1 MQCSAVPALS
11 LELTTMFVLLACFGF
26 VAGWGLLAALF
37 FVWRSSGVK
46 QWALGCAPHRI
57 RWAEGIHQTRAPIS

>member
-1 MQCSAVPALS
+1 MQYSAVPALS

-46 QWALGCAPHRI
+46 QWALGCA
-57 RWAEGIHQTRAPIS
+57 